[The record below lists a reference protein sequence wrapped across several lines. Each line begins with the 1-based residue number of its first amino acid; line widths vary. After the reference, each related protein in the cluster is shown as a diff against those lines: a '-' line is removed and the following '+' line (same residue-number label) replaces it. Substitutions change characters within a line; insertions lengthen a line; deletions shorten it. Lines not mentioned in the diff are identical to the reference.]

1 MGLFNGQKCGGDA
14 YWGLVLKWQNVWP
27 KMHSCLI
34 FKVPFAILK
43 AANKIV
49 IDYEAD
55 IYKTCL
61 LLVCL
66 GALDAAQDLLNTCE
80 RSS

>member
-55 IYKTCL
+55 IYKTCHL
-61 LLVCL
+61 
-66 GALDAAQDLLNTCE
+66 
-80 RSS
+80 